1 MQIPH
6 NAYVLVADGRK
17 LLFFRNEGD
26 ADYPKL
32 EVEMEREQE
41 NPKDSDQG
49 TDQPGRTFSGA
60 QGGDPR
66 SGGLGATAGAGR
78 SAYSETDFHQL
89 EEDRFAHEAADM
101 LKKKA
106 LANAFEQLIVV
117 APPKTLG
124 ELRKHYHKEVE
135 SRIAGEVA
143 KDLTN
148 MPVAEI
154 EKILQAQ

>member
-6 NAYVLVADGRK
+6 NAHVLVADGQK
-17 LLFFRNEGD
+17 MLFFRNEGD
-26 ADYPKL
+26 ADFPKL
-32 EVEMEREQE
+32 EVEKKREEE
-41 NPKDSDQG
+41 NPPDREQG
-49 TDQPGRTFSGA
+49 TDSPGRGFTAAGRPPSEGGTRMGA
-60 QGGDPR
+60 NH
-66 SGGLGATAGAGR
+66 R

-89 EEDRFAHEAADM
+89 QEDRFAADTAEM

-106 LANAFEQLIVV
+106 LANEFDHLIVV

-135 SRIAGEVA
+135 TRIAGEVA

-148 MPVAEI
+148 MPVTEI

>member
-6 NAYVLVADGRK
+6 NAYVLVADGSK

-32 EVEMEREQE
+32 EVEAERQQE

-49 TDQPGRTFSGA
+49 RSEPGRTFSSNR
-60 QGGDPR
+60 GDPR
-66 SGGLGATAGAGR
+66 TGGYGSTVGAAR

-89 EEDRFAHEAADM
+89 QKDNFAHEAADM

-106 LANAFEQLIVV
+106 LANEFEQLIIV
-117 APPKTLG
+117 APPATLG

>member
-1 MQIPH
+1 
-6 NAYVLVADGRK
+6 VLVADGTK
-17 LLFFRNEGD
+17 MLFFRNEGD

-32 EVEMEREQE
+32 EVELQREE
-41 NPKDSDQG
+41 EDPKDSDQG
-49 TDQPGRTFSGA
+49 RSEPGRTFSSNR
-60 QGGDPR
+60 GDPR
-66 SGGLGATAGAGR
+66 TGGYGSTVGAAR

-89 EEDRFAHEAADM
+89 QKDNFAHEAADM

-106 LANAFEQLIVV
+106 LANEYEKLIIV
-117 APPKTLG
+117 APPATLG

-135 SRIAGEVA
+135 ARIAGEVA

-148 MPVAEI
+148 MPVTEI

>member
-6 NAYVLVADGRK
+6 NAYVLIADGRK

-32 EVEMEREQE
+32 EVEMEREQS

-66 SGGLGATAGAGR
+66 SGGLGATVGAAR

-101 LKKKA
+101 LRKKA
-106 LANAFEQLIVV
+106 LANEFEQLIIV

-148 MPVAEI
+148 MPVTEI
-154 EKILQAQ
+154 EKVLQAQ

>member
-1 MQIPH
+1 MRITRSSKSSCS
-6 NAYVLVADGRK
+6 ARRKTRRTATRGRS
-17 LLFFRNEGD
+17 E
-26 ADYPKL
+26 
-32 EVEMEREQE
+32 
-41 NPKDSDQG
+41 
-49 TDQPGRTFSGA
+49 PGRTFSSNR
-60 QGGDPR
+60 GDPR
-66 SGGLGATAGAGR
+66 TGGYGSTVGAAR

-89 EEDRFAHEAADM
+89 QKDNFAHEAADM

-106 LANAFEQLIVV
+106 LANEFDKLIVV

-135 SRIAGEVA
+135 ARIAGEVA